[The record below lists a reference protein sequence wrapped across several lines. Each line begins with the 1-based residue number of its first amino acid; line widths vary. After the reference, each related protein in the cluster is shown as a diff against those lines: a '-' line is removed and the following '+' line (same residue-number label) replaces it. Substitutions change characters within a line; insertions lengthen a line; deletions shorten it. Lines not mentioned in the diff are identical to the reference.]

1 MKKLE
6 TLLKAV
12 DNVDAKTLAD
22 IINNNNVDAET
33 LTTKQKLAVL
43 VFDEMQKALTN
54 KKQTLLLDC
63 NFENS
68 KFHNKADEADN
79 QYLVDYF
86 CLVSNDDVNTRLMQ
100 FYFSATKDSVFFHI
114 CTSCKKVTR
123 EQFAQLED
131 SLQFKV
137 LYNKKTQQ
145 AKTSERKRVTYD
157 EVVAVVKDVLAVL
170 ASENK

>member
-6 TLLKAV
+6 TILKAMET
-12 DNVDAKTLAD
+12 VDAEALKS
-22 IINNNNVDAET
+22 IINNKNVDAET
-33 LTTKQKLAVL
+33 LTEKQKLAVL

-79 QYLVDYF
+79 QWLVDYF

-100 FYFSATKDSVFFHI
+100 FYFSATKENIFFRI

-123 EQFAQLED
+123 EQFTELED

-137 LYNKKTQQ
+137 LYNKKTGQ
-145 AKTSERKRVTYD
+145 AKKGII
-157 EVVAVVKDVLAVL
+157 L
-170 ASENK
+170 